1 VSELQLE
8 SAAAARLFSSALLR
22 DVDARGREEIM
33 RAAHEESF
41 AAGDF
46 AFRAGEDSDSVFVCL
61 EGAFAVSVPA
71 RGDASERFV
80 RDVLRGDAFGEEAI
94 LPFAARQASARA
106 KGAARAVVIPAHL
119 VRRALGRAG
128 KDGHE
133 ERVRRAVTRA
143 LVVES
148 IAQST
153 LFADATERER
163 EAVVDASTVREMA
176 RGEYVYRA
184 GAKAD
189 ALFIVASGSLAVTA
203 DDGGHPRIFG
213 YVARG
218 DAVGESE
225 VVSGRKR
232 ATSLFALGPAR
243 LVEVPAR
250 LLARSHKP
258 AVTRLTVLQSDALPT
273 AHVLRDRH
281 RFETAKSMLVID
293 SEACVRCGHCSQ
305 ACASV
310 HDDGV
315 SRLLR
320 RGEVF
325 DVPSLGAR
333 LVAPTSCQHCKNP
346 ACMPPCPT
354 GAIGRDADGEVVIR
368 AELCTGCGACAKGC
382 PWDNIA
388 MAPRGK
394 AAAPPGLADADLAVK
409 CDLCAGRH
417 GGPAC
422 VTACPVSAIARIEP
436 SRVIA
441 ELGASEAEGRV
452 TARPWRMPVAA
463 VLVALAASLAASRVG
478 VAFVPS
484 GGVALSVLVLCV
496 LYMFMKRVAFR
507 FAKGGRVLAVAP
519 HYAVHLMSGAILPGI
534 ALAHA
539 HGHAR
544 ANPGGFALASV
555 LVASATGMLLLALS
569 RTLPRVVARAES
581 KTSSDGDFAPDA
593 RALEGRLLAA
603 VSGKSALTK
612 TIYERILAPYD
623 RAAFGPVAF
632 AFGGRSLRDERAH
645 LEKAIAELL
654 EGRGEDKRAE
664 LDEVVRVVVERR
676 ALDAKRRALFVM
688 RATTITHVLATSVA
702 LALACAHAAEAL
714 R

>member
-1 VSELQLE
+1 VSELPLE
-8 SAAAARLFSSALLR
+8 SDALLFSSALLR
-22 DVDARGREEIM
+22 DVDARGREEIV
-33 RAAHEESF
+33 RAAREQSF
-41 AAGDF
+41 AEGDF

-61 EGAFAVSVPA
+61 EGTFAVSVPG

-80 RDVLRGDAFGEEAI
+80 RDALRGDAFGEEAI

-106 KGAARAVVIPAHL
+106 KEAARAVVIPAHL
-119 VRRALGRAG
+119 VRRALGRVG

-133 ERVRRAVTRA
+133 ERVRRAVMRA

-163 EAVVDASTVREMA
+163 DAVVDASTVREIS

-225 VVSGRKR
+225 VLSGRKR
-232 ATSLFALGPAR
+232 STSLFALGPAR
-243 LVEVPAR
+243 IVEVPAR
-250 LLARSHKP
+250 MVARSQKP

-394 AAAPPGLADADLAVK
+394 AAAPPGLAEADLAVK
-409 CDLCAGRH
+409 CDLCAGRD

-436 SRVIA
+436 ARVIS
-441 ELGASEAEGRV
+441 ELGASDAPGRLR
-452 TARPWRMPVAA
+452 AWRIPVAA
-463 VLVALAASLAASRVG
+463 VIVALAASLAASRVG

-484 GGVALSVLVLCV
+484 GAVALGVLVLCV

-507 FAKGGRVLAVAP
+507 FAKGGRLFAVAP
-519 HYAVHLMSGAILPGI
+519 HYAVHVLSGAVLPGI

-555 LVASATGMLLLALS
+555 LVASATGILLLGLA
-569 RTLPRVVARAES
+569 RVLPRVVARAES
-581 KTSSDGDFAPDA
+581 KTSSDGDLAPDA
-593 RALEGRLLAA
+593 RALDGRLLAA
-603 VSGKSALTK
+603 LSGKSALTK

-632 AFGGRSLRDERAH
+632 ALGGRSLRDERAR
-645 LEKAIAELL
+645 LETSIVDLL

-664 LDEVVRVVVERR
+664 IDEIVRVVVERR
-676 ALDAKRRALFVM
+676 ALAAKRRALFVM
-688 RATTITHVLATSVA
+688 RAATVTHVLATSIA
-702 LALACAHAAEAL
+702 LTLACAHAVEAL